1 MNPLLDLN
9 NTLNLL
15 FQAGAAVQ
23 TLWNLYI
30 VAALGVV
37 GYIAA
42 SPSVGMQ
49 RRNKLFL
56 TAAFLVFAF
65 SNLYAQVQV
74 QSQRHALAD
83 IVALNLTQAQDIPD
97 KYKTLEETIK
107 PPPVRRVKAFHLG
120 YTILISLAIWLFPRS
135 KERETRS

>member
-1 MNPLLDLN
+1 MNQLLDLN
-9 NTLNLL
+9 NTLNLF

-30 VAALGVV
+30 VAAVGVV
-37 GYIAA
+37 GFMVA
-42 SPSVGMQ
+42 SPSVGRQ

-83 IVALNLTQAQDIPD
+83 IVALNLTHAKDIPD
-97 KYKTLEETIK
+97 KYETLEETIK
-107 PPPVRRVKAFHLG
+107 PPPVRRVIAFHLG
-120 YTILISLAIWLFPRS
+120 YTTLVSLAIWLIPRG